1 LAAAAGVCLA
11 LGWLLEQIVLVDV
24 ALGASGLGLV
34 LVVVQVWRRRRLS
47 QKDKPAAPDEVDEPE
62 EQPDEI
68 PEPDAA
74 VYVVSGRKRF
84 HRRDCRLLDGRDA
97 EELTL
102 LEAQEED
109 FTPCTVCAATEA
121 EEELASQ
128 S

>member
-1 LAAAAGVCLA
+1 VLALVLAAAAGVCLA

-34 LVVVQVWRRRRLS
+34 LVVVQAWRRRRLS
-47 QKDKPAAPDEVDEPE
+47 KKDTMVALDDAEEEAPAPDAP
-62 EQPDEI
+62 
-68 PEPDAA
+68 
-74 VYVVSGRKRF
+74 VYVVAGRKRF

-102 LEAQEED
+102 VEAQEED
-109 FTPCTVCAATEA
+109 FTPCTVCVGTEV
-121 EEELASQ
+121 EEELARQ